1 MSMNWCITTSN
12 EIETMSLGH
21 TIGSF
26 LKGGEVIELVS
37 DVGGGK
43 TTLTKGI
50 VAGSGIDGNVSSPTF
65 TVSKVYSNET
75 IEIHHYDFYRL
86 GEIGLMSEELQ
97 EVIEDG
103 KMIAIIEWAGSTH
116 DQLPPTRTVRIEL
129 KRVSDGED
137 VRMLLFTIPE
147 TMSAWAQKLGL
158 QSC

>member
-12 EIETMSLGH
+12 EKETMSLGH
-21 TIGSF
+21 TIGSL

-50 VAGSGIDGNVSSPTF
+50 VAGSGVDGNVSSPTF
-65 TVSKVYSNET
+65 TVSKVYSNDT
-75 IEIHHYDFYRL
+75 VEIHHYDFYRL

-116 DQLPPTRTVRIEL
+116 DQLPAARTVRIEL
-129 KRVSDGED
+129 KRVADGEN
-137 VRMLLFTIPE
+137 VRKLLFMIPE